1 MHFEGENLAK
11 IDSSHSNVGRH
22 FLEHYIYS
30 RYVRQ
35 FEILNLKMSFIINLR
50 LDIYSQV
57 LNDSKISAES
67 QKFCL
72 RTLRQASPDIKN
84 TMGSLRPKF
93 CVHCIDIKVS
103 S

>member
-22 FLEHYIYS
+22 FLEHFIYS

-35 FEILNLKMSFIINLR
+35 FEILDFKMSFIINLR

-57 LNDSKISAES
+57 LSDSRISAES
-67 QKFCL
+67 QKFWL
-72 RTLRQASPDIKN
+72 RALRHASPDIKN
-84 TMGSLRPKF
+84 TTGSLNQRS
-93 CVHCIDIKVS
+93 VCIVLI
-103 S
+103 